1 MTEIQEV
8 PAEATEPPEERKP
21 RRFPTAFTVLAAVL
35 LVVWGLSFVIP
46 SGAYQVYPVRS

>member
-21 RRFPTAFTVLAAVL
+21 RRFPTAFRC
-35 LVVWGLSFVIP
+35 SP
-46 SGAYQVYPVRS
+46 RCCSSCGACRS